1 MKRHRTLLVTDRP
14 SIHQQLLVEAAPQ
27 ELDVTVLASPS
38 RDEVLTALGDT
49 ELFVSERSGVVD
61 EGHVAAGPNLR
72 LIQRL
77 GSQVHDIDLDAAR
90 RAGIP
95 VCFWP
100 LPQCTMVAEHVLMQ
114 MLTLAKRFREGSEV
128 VVDAAAW
135 GGGPER
141 SDANTFKMNWSERQG
156 VRQIHDSTVGIIGFG
171 EIGTE
176 LAVRLRAFQ
185 CRVLYNRR
193 NRLPE
198 SAEQRLG
205 VHYED
210 LDDLLAQ
217 SDTVCSLLPHSA
229 ETEGLVDKDFIA
241 RMKPGAM
248 LVSSGASTILDEE
261 AVAAAYRSG
270 RLGGVATDGH
280 RWEPVRPDDPL
291 VVLARDRSAN
301 VVLTPHTAQGD
312 RKLTAQAR
320 ANEFT
325 NLVNLIE
332 GRPLQHQLV

>member
-1 MKRHRTLLVTDRP
+1 M
-14 SIHQQLLVEAAPQ
+14 EAAPRQ
-27 ELDVTVLASPS
+27 LDLTVLGSPS
-38 RDEVLTALGDT
+38 RDEVLTALGGT
-49 ELFVSERSGVVD
+49 EIFVSERSGVVD
-61 EGHVAAGPNLR
+61 ASHIAAGSSLR

-114 MLTLAKRFREGSEV
+114 MLTLAKRLREGSEV
-128 VVDAAAW
+128 VIEAEPW
-135 GGGPER
+135 GDGPKR
-141 SDANTFKMNWSERQG
+141 SDANTFRMNWSEREG
-156 VRQIHDSTVGIIGFG
+156 IRQMRDSTVGIIGFG

-176 LAVRLRAFQ
+176 LAVRLRALQ

-193 NRLPE
+193 KRLPE

-205 VHYED
+205 VQYAP
-210 LDDLLAQ
+210 LDELLKL

-229 ETEGLVDKDFIA
+229 ETEGLVDEEFIA

-248 LVSSGASTILDEE
+248 LVSSGASTILDED

-270 RLGGVATDGH
+270 RLGGVAADGH

-291 VVLARDRSAN
+291 VLLARDRSAN
-301 VVLTPHTAQGD
+301 VVLTPHSAQGD
-312 RKLTAQAR
+312 RKLTAAAR
-320 ANEFT
+320 ADEFT

-332 GRPLQHQLV
+332 DRPLEHRLV